1 MKRTKKLAAALLA
14 AVMLAATLVGCGMT
28 STAGG
33 NTSTATGDTATASG
47 GGKLEEIMDR
57 GYLIVGTGST
67 NAPWHFYGDDG
78 KLCGFDVSMA
88 KILAESIFGDP
99 EAVKFVEQS
108 SDERVPNLV
117 NGTVDICF
125 QFMTINA
132 ERAQQIDFTVP
143 YYTEGCEVLLY
154 SSGKYKSADELTT
167 ALKGGATAT
176 VAILQN
182 SFAEDI
188 VATLLPDYKVKVDQ
202 YEDQA
207 LLYQAL
213 QSGRC
218 DCAVCDMSN
227 ANYQAV
233 LDSNFIASGITGYP
247 QNYGAG
253 VQKGDQEWLNYVNTV
268 LIDAMTGAT
277 YQKYIDAYQ
286 QWFGVKLDPPAT
298 GKPTMYR

>member
-1 MKRTKKLAAALLA
+1 MKTMKKVFALLLVLALAAGFA
-14 AVMLAATLVGCGMT
+14 GCT
-28 STAGG
+28 QTAGVQ
-33 NTSTATGDTATASG
+33 TAASSD
-47 GGKLEEIMDR
+47 KLQEVLDR

-67 NAPWHFYGDDG
+67 NAPWHFYDDNG

-88 KILAESIFGDP
+88 KILANSLFGDP
-99 EAVKFVEQS
+99 EKVEFVEQS

-117 NGTVDICF
+117 SGNVDICF

-132 ERAQQIDFTVP
+132 ARAQQIDFTVP
-143 YYTEGCEVLLY
+143 YYTEGCEALLY
-154 SSGKYKSADELTT
+154 AGSAYTSAD
-167 ALKGGATAT
+167 ALFAALDSGTNIT
-176 VAILQN
+176 IAILQN

-188 VATLLPDYKVKVDQ
+188 VKALFPGYSNYSVDQ

-213 QSGRC
+213 ESGRC
-218 DCAVCDMSN
+218 DAAICDMSN
-227 ANYQAV
+227 AKYQAV
-233 LDSNFIASGITGYP
+233 LDDNFIASGISGYP

-277 YQKYIDAYQ
+277 YQSYIDAYQ
-286 QWFGVKLDPPAT
+286 MWFGVTLDAPST
-298 GKPTMYR
+298 GKPAMYK